1 MSVFVSIPHGSK
13 LETGRRHPS
22 SGHELA
28 WCHAM
33 TLAVAGGTTARS
45 LRWSFQSTED
55 LHESGL
61 TS

>member
-1 MSVFVSIPHGSK
+1 MSALVSNSHGSK
-13 LETGRRHPS
+13 VEIARRHPS
-22 SGHELA
+22 SGRELA

-45 LRWSFQSTED
+45 LHWSFQSTED

>member
-1 MSVFVSIPHGSK
+1 MSALVSNSHGSK
-13 LETGRRHPS
+13 VETGRRHPS

-28 WCHAM
+28 WRHAM
-33 TLAVAGGTTARS
+33 TLAVAGGTTARLLHS
-45 LRWSFQSTED
+45 SFQSTED

>member
-1 MSVFVSIPHGSK
+1 MSVLVSTAPGPK
-13 LETGRRHPS
+13 LETESRHPS
-22 SGHELA
+22 SVRGLA
-28 WCHAM
+28 RRHAV

-45 LRWSFQSTED
+45 LHWSFQSTED